1 VEQVH
6 HFIANLYDI
15 AYWKALMSNLAR
27 SDFKQFF
34 ELIAK
39 KHTQRAQ
46 QLIALARKDLTAE
59 DFIAQVLD
67 KGEDLE
73 QHTTVAENIG
83 ASTSRRQSNC

>member
-1 VEQVH
+1 
-6 HFIANLYDI
+6 
-15 AYWKALMSNLAR
+15 MSNLAR

-39 KHTQRAQ
+39 KHTQRVQ

-67 KGEDLE
+67 KGEELE